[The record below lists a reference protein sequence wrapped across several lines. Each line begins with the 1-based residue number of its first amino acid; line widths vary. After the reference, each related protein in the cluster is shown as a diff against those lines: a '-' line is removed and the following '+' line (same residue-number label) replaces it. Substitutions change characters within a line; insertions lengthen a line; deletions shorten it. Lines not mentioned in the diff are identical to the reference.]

1 MMTMSWKCWMLS
13 AAVFATGLAACGDD
27 DDAPPPPPADMGVD
41 VDMNTPPVDMGTPD
55 DAGPADAGPPSGQCD
70 PWDET
75 SCAAPNKCAVVIRN
89 SGLPNAAVTF
99 ECVPAAAQRREGQ
112 VCNFADLP
120 GGTRVDG
127 GNVDFYDLCEQGT
140 FCWDTPPIP
149 GFPPQP
155 RSCRPLCG
163 AEGVFCG
170 DTEYCALLNA
180 DDPATTTVEPTFGV
194 CTPAVGCDPV
204 FQTGCTI
211 PGDAC
216 YIVSSTRG
224 DLLGA
229 CLEVNRDADA
239 GTPFAPGTAC
249 DFATQCAP
257 GAGCLPTIEGG
268 DFGMGARAC
277 REYCQAGGMGGGF
290 GGGTDM
296 GLPDVDAGDADAGA
310 GEADA
315 GAGDVDAGDA
325 DAGAG
330 DVDAGEPDLG
340 PPDLGPPDLGPPD
353 LGPPDLGTDAGPPRT
368 GLCPPSLSC
377 VAFPVGDPDAGTMI
391 RFATNPG
398 LCQ

>member
-1 MMTMSWKCWMLS
+1 MSWKCWMLS

-27 DDAPPPPPADMGVD
+27 DDAPPPPPPADMGVD
-41 VDMNTPPVDMGTPD
+41 VDMNTPPVDMGTPE

-70 PWDET
+70 PWVAD

-194 CTPAVGCDPV
+194 CTPAAGCDPV
-204 FQTGCTI
+204 FQTGCTA

-229 CLEVNRDADA
+229 CLEVDRDADA

-268 DFGMGARAC
+268 GFGMGDRAC

-290 GGGTDM
+290 GGG
-296 GLPDVDAGDADAGA
+296 GI
-310 GEADA
+310 
-315 GAGDVDAGDA
+315 
-325 DAGAG
+325 
-330 DVDAGEPDLG
+330 DAGEPDAG
-340 PPDLGPPDLGPPD
+340 EPDAGEPDAGPPDLGPPD

-377 VAFPVGDPDAGTMI
+377 VAFPLGEPDAGTMV